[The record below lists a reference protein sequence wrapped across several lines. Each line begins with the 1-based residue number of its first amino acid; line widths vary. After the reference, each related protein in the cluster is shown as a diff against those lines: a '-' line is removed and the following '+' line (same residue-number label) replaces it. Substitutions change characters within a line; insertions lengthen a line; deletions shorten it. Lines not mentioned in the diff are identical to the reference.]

1 MEPNMEEYAD
11 ILEHELESAVE
22 VKDKNSLHRAVRLI
36 AENTVGRREY
46 DSGIGQ
52 LKSDVK
58 LIAERMEHGF
68 QRMDERFEAVDKRF
82 EAIQTQ
88 MDQRFDAMQTQM
100 GQRFDAMQTQ
110 MGQRFDAMQT
120 QMGQRF
126 EASDKRFES
135 LQIQMDRRFNDMN
148 SRFDDMNGKFRLQ
161 TAFLG
166 LGFTIVTTAVML
178 VNFLG

>member
-1 MEPNMEEYAD
+1 MEEYAD

-22 VKDKNSLHRAVRLI
+22 VKDKHSLHRAVRLI

-52 LKSDVK
+52 LKSDVR
-58 LIAERMEHGF
+58 LIAERMES
-68 QRMDERFEAVDKRF
+68 M
-82 EAIQTQ
+82 QTQ
-88 MDQRFDAMQTQM
+88 MNQRFEAMQTQM
-100 GQRFDAMQTQ
+100 
-110 MGQRFDAMQT
+110 
-120 QMGQRF
+120 
-126 EASDKRFES
+126 
-135 LQIQMDRRFNDMN
+135 DRRFDEAGAK
-148 SRFDDMNGKFRLQ
+148 SRLQ

>member
-1 MEPNMEEYAD
+1 MEEYAD

-22 VKDKNSLHRAVRLI
+22 VKDKGSLHRAVRLI

-46 DSGIGQ
+46 DGGIGQ
-52 LKSDVK
+52 LKSDVRV
-58 LIAERMEHGF
+58 IAERMEQGF

-82 EAIQTQ
+82 EA
-88 MDQRFDAMQTQM
+88 MQIHM
-100 GQRFDAMQTQ
+100 N
-110 MGQRFDAMQT
+110 
-120 QMGQRF
+120 QRF
-126 EASDKRFES
+126 ESVDKRFEAV
-135 LQIQMDRRFNDMN
+135 QVQMDRRFDEA
-148 SRFDDMNGKFRLQ
+148 SAKSRLQ

>member
-1 MEPNMEEYAD
+1 MEEYAD

-22 VKDKNSLHRAVRLI
+22 VKDKHSLHRAVRLI

-58 LIAERMEHGF
+58 LIAERMEQGF
-68 QRMDERFEAVDKRF
+68 QRMDERF

-88 MDQRFDAMQTQM
+88 MDQRF
-100 GQRFDAMQTQ
+100 
-110 MGQRFDAMQT
+110 
-120 QMGQRF
+120 
-126 EASDKRFES
+126 EASDKRFEAM
-135 LQIQMDRRFNDMN
+135 QTQMDRRFDEA
-148 SRFDDMNGKFRLQ
+148 GAKTRLQ